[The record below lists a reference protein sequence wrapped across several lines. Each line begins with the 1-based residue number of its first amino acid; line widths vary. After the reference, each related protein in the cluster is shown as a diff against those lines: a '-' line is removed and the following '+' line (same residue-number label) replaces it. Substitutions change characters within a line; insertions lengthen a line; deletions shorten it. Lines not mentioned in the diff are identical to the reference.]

1 MAVKEAALL
10 ANEISKTLASDDWLS
25 TQSTAFSLVALSD
38 YMEKYKMSDSM
49 DFSYTVDGKAKKVS
63 TTRNI
68 WTETLLD
75 KTAFLPP

>member
-1 MAVKEAALL
+1 
-10 ANEISKTLASDDWLS
+10 
-25 TQSTAFSLVALSD
+25 
-38 YMEKYKMSDSM
+38 MSGSM
-49 DFSYTVDGKAKKVS
+49 DFSYAVDGKAKKVS